1 MIKQSVDEWLDLVNY
16 EELNNYTPS
25 EFALQFMNFI
35 KLVNGVEGESN
46 KTPPMH
52 LKMLD
57 KLTSK
62 EKYVVNLVFRGSGKT
77 SIFAEY
83 LFPYVA
89 CFHKLP
95 CLNLLRS
102 SNKHYNSDYL
112 ISACRKVRDCSK
124 NHKSGNQKPFLVRIL
139 CKKYFESK

>member
-77 SIFAEY
+77 SIFAE
-83 LFPYVA
+83 
-89 CFHKLP
+89 
-95 CLNLLRS
+95 
-102 SNKHYNSDYL
+102 
-112 ISACRKVRDCSK
+112 
-124 NHKSGNQKPFLVRIL
+124 
-139 CKKYFESK
+139 